1 VGLET
6 YADYSLRRTS
16 GNLVTTDLSKASK
29 AIVYESSFSERAFA
43 ADAAWGGETGFML
56 FGRRVND
63 SKTSCYLRKIS
74 AAGKPAAAAK
84 KFPPNKAPNTC
95 DYRIIPLTGTGW
107 FATTWYD
114 YSQGLMYLQKL
125 SSKGTFMGSPVP
137 ISENAYRILDDVVDM
152 TWDAASQRIF
162 VAYAEYAA
170 APSTHDD
177 IWVAIFSLE

>member
-1 VGLET
+1 V
-6 YADYSLRRTS
+6 
-16 GNLVTTDLSKASK
+16 NP
-29 AIVYESSFSERAFA
+29 ISERAFA